1 MVFYVGKIDAW
12 DASGTD
18 SLTCKGY
25 AGVGTD
31 GEYIYYTPYY
41 NGSAYHGVV
50 LRQKIYAIFKQ
61 AATWEAYDAGAVD
74 SLTTKGFRG
83 NPIFDGRFMY
93 FTPYNNGST
102 SGIVLRYDTT
112 KPFKSASS
120 WEAYNAGATGGLT
133 SKGYYGAVYDGQY
146 IYFVPMHNGSYHGVF
161 LRYDTTMPFKSASS
175 WVAYDVSSMAGG
187 TTKGYW
193 GGVEVNGFIY
203 FSPYYNG
210 AYHGK
215 LLRYDVSKPFADAG
229 SWAIFDVTAVAANCK
244 GFGSPSTDGRFVYF
258 PNVAFNLILRYDT
271 DLPFGS
277 TSSYSTYDS
286 RALSEGSD
294 DQHSSC
300 CIQGHYVTFTPNRHT
315 ILIYDTEK
323 PFADSGSWAERDIL
337 YANNM
342 WNYGFQGTYADDN
355 YIYFG
360 PANWDTAYHGKVL
373 RVRVDPCPS
382 QSLPLPGASE
392 DLTDYMCYHPDELSI
407 TTARATA
414 VAIDSSC
421 SSYVFQDYEK
431 DFFDGFVIQFD
442 MRITSITPFDDWW
455 GGYTYISAWSL
466 SNKHS
471 DLLQGIGEN
480 DPSVMYEVEW
490 DEEGNIVAA
499 YLYLTKDMF
508 LSASG
513 LAVSV
518 GTTYY
523 CTVTRSDGSSTITLR
538 VYADAA
544 RTSLLSTQTITTYSS
559 TTKWRFIYAMRG
571 MYDSDDIVTS
581 LTYYVENLKI
591 VSY

>member
-1 MVFYVGKIDAW
+1 MVFWVGKLDKW

-18 SLTCKGY
+18 GLNCKGY
-25 AGVGTD
+25 TGVGSD

-41 NGSAYHGVV
+41 NGSAFHGVV

-61 AATWEAYDAGAVD
+61 AGTWEAYNAGAVD
-74 SLTTKGFRG
+74 SLTTTGFRG

-93 FTPYNNGST
+93 FVPYNNGST

-133 SKGYYGAVYDGQY
+133 AKGFYGAVYDGKY
-146 IYFVPMHNGSYHGVF
+146 IYFVPMHNGGYHGIF
-161 LRYDTTMPFKSASS
+161 LRYDTTMSFKSASS
-175 WVAYDVSSMAGG
+175 WVAYDVGSMAGG
-187 TTKGYW
+187 AAKGYW

-215 LLRYDVSKPFADAG
+215 LLRYGVSKPFADAG
-229 SWAIFDVTAVAANCK
+229 SWSVFDVTAVAANCK
-244 GFGSPSTDGRFVYF
+244 GFGAPSTDGRFVYF

-286 RALSEGSD
+286 TELSEDSD
-294 DQHSSC
+294 DHHNAC
-300 CIQGHYVTFTPNRHT
+300 CIQGHYVTFAPDRYT
-315 ILIYDTEK
+315 ILIYDLEK
-323 PFADSGSWAERDIL
+323 PFNDSGSWAERDI
-337 YANNM
+337 YYVDRSF
-342 WNYGFQGTYADDN
+342 NYGFLGAYSDEN
-355 YIYFG
+355 YIYFA
-360 PANWDTAYHGKVL
+360 PSFKWDTYHGHIL
-373 RVRVDPCPS
+373 RVRVDPCPA
-382 QSLPLPGASE
+382 QNLPAPGETE
-392 DLTDYMCYHPDELSI
+392 DLTEYMYYCEDDLSI
-407 TTARATA
+407 TTSRATA
-414 VAIDSSC
+414 LAIDSSC
-421 SSYVFQDYEK
+421 SSYVFKDYEK
-431 DFFDGFVIQFD
+431 DFFDGFEIQFD
-442 MRITSITPFDDWW
+442 VRITSITPFDDWW

-466 SNKHS
+466 SNKHA
-471 DLLQGIGEN
+471 DLLAGIGEN

-490 DEEGNIVAA
+490 DDLGNIVA
-499 YLYLTKDMF
+499 LKLHLTKAMD

-538 VYADAA
+538 IYADAA
-544 RTSLLSTQTITTYSS
+544 RTSLLSTQSITTYSS

-571 MYDSDDIVTS
+571 MLDSDDIVTS